1 MAKISSIFSL
11 DMSELDLNRI
21 YSNYL
26 DSGTLTNQTYNGN
39 YYSNVLWVE
48 WNLSSNY
55 YTSVFGGYG
64 FSYNSIGDI
73 TAGTATGY
81 LEMYWNGKE
90 YSPYFSIENAS
101 LPAIDIW
108 QASTSESTKDDQN
121 LLKKILSGDDTIQ
134 GSNQNDV
141 LLGYSGNDAFSAGLG
156 NDLIIGGEGFDTLN
170 LNSVSSSNVSIT
182 KTLQGYKLISSYGT
196 DEIIGVEQ
204 LELQDGLFAL
214 SDLTPTSEKIYVLI
228 LDNFGYSSATNE
240 NVIFLDYDFSFID
253 GWENY
258 QLDSLEP
265 DELAQLPYEP
275 GFGTWRV
282 PDDNGTLTYSHYFDH
297 TGNEVENQDFL
308 AGDNYDNDT
317 EWDYFIYSEW
327 IDSIDG
333 RLTYFVND
341 LDGIDTVPWLDEGL
355 EQGMYLLHY
364 NQFTDLDGETDF
376 FNNLG
381 TDDYFKV
388 DQDTES
394 DYVFFNWETDSTPDL
409 ENGEMVVLSASEVEA
424 LHLSGA
430 GDFSEVRF
438 HGDIVLDNFYSKLD
452 PALVD
457 DVVVITVDIY
467 DNHYTTQD
475 EVWIYEQIGNGNID
489 LDLELQTA
497 AGVGVADLSVIS
509 LSVGSIDPEAD
520 LLEQTSALGPTI
532 VWALPNGNKWGD
544 RFWDAYLAE
553 DVANTS
559 STLMV
564 SGFDGFLPE
573 GASQYADIFYDRYDS
588 ELSGALGTSFAT
600 PKAAAELVN
609 YEAELLNIGSSLA
622 DLSTEE
628 LIDYLNT
635 TSVMNTYGVEFDG
648 ALLAGTYGDDTL
660 TGGDGSDF
668 FLGFEGNDLF
678 NGGAGDDYFLANL
691 GIDTFNGGDGSDTII
706 TDLDEKA
713 EPQSLEFSFNTV
725 TGLYNSETISSIENF
740 ELMGNF
746 NLTATGG
753 AEDNRFIA
761 DAGDDLLHGGAGN
774 DMLYGGAGNDAIYG
788 EDGMDR
794 IIASTGGDLVY
805 GGTGEDI
812 LDFSDY
818 FTAITI
824 DTDSSLTN
832 DSQGNSTWFNDIEN
846 FYGTAFN
853 DALYGRSTDESVAIE
868 LNALNGDTR
877 NYEYFRGNA
886 GADIIDGRGGYD
898 ELSFSGA
905 QYGLTID
912 LALSTVDDGLGYTD
926 TISNIEGVEATN
938 FNDSIYGTSGDNSLD
953 GRLGN
958 NYIDGREGF
967 DFVEYNGS
975 GRTNLVVNLA
985 TGSAT
990 FTQGSNYTDTLINIE
1005 GVIGS
1010 DNDDSLTGDDEA
1022 NKLFGAAGADLLVGG
1037 LGNDTLDGGSGND
1050 SIFGGEGMDLI
1061 VAATGVNEADGG
1073 EDEDVL
1079 DYSAYGTAISI
1090 DASSGLADDGA
1101 GNLTYFENIE
1111 NFYGTALSDTLQGR
1125 NTDTSIAIELNALNG
1140 DVRNYE
1146 YFKGNAGND
1155 VIDGRGGY
1163 DEISLTSSLI
1173 GLTIDLESSTQ
1184 ADGLG
1189 YIDTIANIEGVE
1201 GTNFDDTIYGT
1212 SGDNS
1217 LDGRLGNNYIDGRDG
1232 FDFVEYN
1239 GSGRSNLVVS
1249 LATGIATFTQG
1260 SNYTD
1265 TLANIE
1271 GVIGSEN
1278 SDEITGT
1285 DLNNKLYGAGGDD
1298 LLAGLAGTDLIYGG
1312 SGADE
1317 ISGGLGEDQLFGDD
1331 GNDTLLGEADD
1342 DVLSGGNGNDSLEGG
1357 LGDDILRGGS
1367 GNDTFIFR
1375 GTFGHD
1381 TLFGYDELE
1390 DTLYFEDALGNQIST
1405 SDFNDTLDS
1414 AGRRLL
1420 TAADGVSSITFGVL
1434 QIFRSDLSTTIES
1447 GIVDLVSST
1456 GSTES
1461 LPISSLGPTDEVVS
1475 LSYQAPTSGAVAIS
1489 DVIAQLRH
1497 IVGLNKLTGLN
1508 KGAADNNGDG
1518 EIAISDVISSLRQIV
1533 GLEQA
1538 PDAKLVTAE
1547 GESEFLFNDSIE
1559 ELYVVAPGDADLSWS
1574 LPDMA

>member
-1 MAKISSIFSL
+1 MAVVSSSL
-11 DMSELDLNRI
+11 SIDMSDLDLNRL
-21 YSNYL
+21 YSYWW
-26 DSGTLTNQTYNGN
+26 DSGFYDNTYPTYNDIA
-39 YYSNVLWVE
+39 YEDVYWVD
-48 WNLSSNY
+48 WLYQSNY
-55 YTSVFGGYG
+55 YESVFGGYG
-64 FSYNSIGDI
+64 FTFDADGNLTG
-73 TAGTATGY
+73 GTVTGY
-81 LEMYWNGKE
+81 LESYLDSNIG
-90 YSPYFSIENAS
+90 YVPYFTIEDSAVSAVEIWNA
-101 LPAIDIW
+101 ATTT
-108 QASTSESTKDDQN
+108 STY
-121 LLKKILSGDDTIQ
+121 DDTAILVSMLSQ
-134 GSNQNDV
+134 NDTLYGSNFSDV
-141 LLGYSGNDAFSAGLG
+141 LLGYAGNDTFYATTGG
-156 NDLIIGGEGFDTLN
+156 DQIIGGSGTDTFVNTAVTSEALT
-170 LNSVSSSNVSIT
+170 IT
-182 KTLQGYKLISSYGT
+182 QTLQGFQISSSLGT
-196 DEIIGVEQ
+196 DELIGIEQ
-204 LELQDGLFAL
+204 LVLQDGVFAIDQL
-214 SDLTPTSEKIYVLI
+214 AGAADNIYVLI
-228 LDNFGYSSATNE
+228 LDNFGYTSATNE

-253 GWENY
+253 GWEDY

-265 DELAQLPYEP
+265 DELAQLPYEE
-275 GFGTWRV
+275 GFGLWRV
-282 PDDNGTLTYSHYFDH
+282 PDDNGSAIYDSYYDYTNTLVDSPDI
-297 TGNEVENQDFL
+297 Q
-308 AGDNYDNDT
+308 AGDYEDNDT
-317 EWDYFIYSEW
+317 TWDYWVPYGWDETTGKYKEYFI
-327 IDSIDG
+327 
-333 RLTYFVND
+333 ND
-341 LDGIDTVPWLDEGL
+341 LDGIDAVPWLQEGL
-355 EQGMYLLHY
+355 DLGLYLIHY
-364 NQFTDLDGETDF
+364 DTFEDLDGATDF
-376 FNNLG
+376 YNKLG
-381 TDDYFKV
+381 TDDYYKI
-388 DQDTES
+388 DQDPES
-394 DYVFFNWETDSTPDL
+394 DYVFFNWETDSTPDF
-409 ENGEMVVLSASEVEA
+409 ENGEMVVLSAAEVEA

-430 GDFSEVRF
+430 GDFSDERF
-438 HGDIVLDNFYSKLD
+438 HGDIVLDNFYSELD

-457 DVVVITVDIY
+457 DVVVIAVDVY
-467 DNHYTTQD
+467 DSHYTTQD
-475 EVWIYEQIGNGNID
+475 EVWISNLITSGKID
-489 LDLELQTA
+489 LEEEIQTA
-497 AGVGVADLSVIS
+497 AGIS
-509 LSVGSIDPEAD
+509 LSDISVVSLSITAQGQ
-520 LLEQTSALGPTI
+520 LLEDVSDLGPTI
-532 VWALPNGNKWGD
+532 VWALPNEGKFGN
-544 RFWDAYLAE
+544 RFWDTDIINE
-553 DVANTS
+553 VSVTS
-559 STLMV
+559 ETLMV
-564 SGFDGFLPE
+564 SGFDGFLTP

-588 ELSGALGTSFAT
+588 GLTGALGTSFAT

-660 TGGDGSDF
+660 TGGDAADF

-691 GIDTFNGGDGSDTII
+691 GIDTFNGGEGSDTII

-713 EPQSLEFSFNTV
+713 EPQSIEFSFNTL

-740 ELMGNF
+740 VLMGDF
-746 NLTATGG
+746 NLAATGG

-774 DMLYGGAGNDAIYG
+774 DTLYGGAGNDAIYG

-938 FNDSIYGTSGDNSLD
+938 FNDSIYGTAGDNSLD

-958 NYIDGREGF
+958 NYIDGRDGF
-967 DFVEYNGS
+967 DFVEYNGG

-985 TGSAT
+985 TGTAT

-1010 DNDDSLTGDDEA
+1010 DNDDSLTGDDET

-1037 LGNDTLDGGSGND
+1037 LGNDTLDGGAGND
-1050 SIFGGEGMDLI
+1050 SILGGEGMDLI
-1061 VAATGVNEADGG
+1061 VAATGVNEVDGG
-1073 EDEDVL
+1073 DDEDVL

-1125 NTDTSIAIELNALNG
+1125 STDASIAIELNALNG

-1212 SGDNS
+1212 SDDNS

-1278 SDEITGT
+1278 SDEIAGS
-1285 DLNNKLYGAGGDD
+1285 DLSNKLYGAGGDD
-1298 LLAGLAGTDLIYGG
+1298 LLSGLAGADLIYGG
-1312 SGADE
+1312 NGADE
-1317 ISGGLGEDQLFGDD
+1317 IIGGLGQDQLFGND
-1331 GNDTLLGEADD
+1331 GDDTLLGEADD

-1390 DTLYFEDALGNQIST
+1390 DTLYFEDALGNQLST

-1420 TAADGVSSITFGVL
+1420 TAADGFSSITFGVL
-1434 QIFRSDLSTTIES
+1434 QIFGSDLSTTIES

-1456 GSTES
+1456 GATES
-1461 LPISSLGPTDEVVS
+1461 LPIGSLGPTNEIVS
-1475 LSYQAPTSGAVAIS
+1475 LSYQVPTNGAVAIS

-1497 IVGLNKLTGLN
+1497 IVGLSELTGLN

-1518 EIAISDVISSLRQIV
+1518 EIGISDVISSLRQIV
-1533 GLEQA
+1533 GLEPA
-1538 PDAKLVTAE
+1538 PDAKLVTAD
-1547 GESEFLFNDSIE
+1547 GESQFLFDDSIE
-1559 ELYVVAPGDADLSWS
+1559 ELYVVAPGDADLSWA
-1574 LPDMA
+1574 LPDIA